1 MKFKFLKFT
10 VVGIV
15 ISLSAGGNA
24 SILYDSGP
32 LEFSTTDQSMWATG
46 DAFVKEESIFLG
58 AEWTDKTAILGGIAG
73 SSNGIITPEIPS
85 VMITPAVPSVMITPA
100 APSVQITPAIP
111 AVIVAGVTI
120 TPYVPAVY
128 SPYIPAVYSPYIPAV
143 YSPYIPAITGDTRT
157 GAQLDVHSSGK
168 VGLEFGYTV
177 NSGSVDAEV
186 DFNALAWLPEQ
197 PQEVGVSIDLN
208 SSSAL
213 NGGSIQ
219 TQSPE
224 IEAYISAIMQLSG
237 SVDATACLITLGC
250 TDGSADLPTID
261 MDQRILSIDPNSIK
275 ILDGILPGDEPLAEI
290 PLANQSITLSGGLTT
305 TAPPAPVFEVSTSIP
320 GVEFSSA
327 PGIPAVTTDLAEIT
341 VNVPNIATDGEL
353 DNGQITSAG
362 RDDLLELQLD
372 LDGLAVVA
380 TSGSLPPAGVTLDFV
395 AGEVHIDIIDV
406 DMGPTLGLTQDFE
419 LFPTL
424 MTTVEFSNSILI
436 NGIAGLQ
443 DSWTGA
449 WADLPDFSLFDTTV
463 FSPTYWVDVILEND
477 FGLDLGLSGTLDVL
491 KIQADLGP
499 LTIGPI
505 SLNSL
510 LGLPN
515 SLFETDK
522 IGFSV
527 AKDQFRLSGFNQI
540 AGNSFTID
548 VLNGQTPF
556 ADNPTSVPEPSTLWL
571 IALGLIPIIFTKR
584 RSRQLTTMEA

>member
-58 AEWTDKTAILGGIAG
+58 AEWTDKTANLGGITG
-73 SSNGIITPEIPS
+73 
-85 VMITPAVPSVMITPA
+85 
-100 APSVQITPAIP
+100 
-111 AVIVAGVTI
+111 GVTTTTVNTNPLWFTWKACKATISLICGKEPAKWPETI
-120 TPYVPAVY
+120 TID
-128 SPYIPAVYSPYIPAV
+128 S
-143 YSPYIPAITGDTRT
+143 RT
-157 GAQLDVHSSGK
+157 GLELDVNSSGK

-237 SVDATACLITLGC
+237 SVDATACIILAGC
-250 TDGSADLPTID
+250 TTGSSKLPTID
-261 MDQRILSIDPNSIK
+261 MDQRILSIDPNSII

-305 TAPPAPVFEVSTSIP
+305 TAPPAPVFELSSSI
-320 GVEFSSA
+320 GAEISSA

-341 VNVPNIATDGEL
+341 VNVPNIATEGEL

-380 TSGSLPPAGVTLDFV
+380 TSGSLPPAGVTLDVV
-395 AGEVHIDIIDV
+395 AAEVHIDIIDV

-491 KIQADLGP
+491 KIQANLGP

-522 IGFSV
+522 VGFSV

-540 AGNSFTID
+540 EGNSFTID
-548 VLNGQTPF
+548 VLGGQTPF
-556 ADNPTSVPEPSTLWL
+556 IDKPTSVPEPSTLWL